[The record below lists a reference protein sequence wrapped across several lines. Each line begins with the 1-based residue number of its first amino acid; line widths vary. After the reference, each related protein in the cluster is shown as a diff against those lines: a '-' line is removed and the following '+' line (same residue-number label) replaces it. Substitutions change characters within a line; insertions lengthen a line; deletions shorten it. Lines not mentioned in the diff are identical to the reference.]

1 MLFSD
6 LISFI
11 KENRFKGRRQS
22 FQLDDEG
29 LEQYIRWAF
38 CRNYLM
44 LVSSEKG
51 ISGVAIAY
59 ALPKPYDGRIET
71 LIPYDNELKEDTEN
85 KYEICVMDWI
95 AQDSESRKN
104 LINQF
109 TIRFPNWE
117 NQQKWG
123 IQFGLAK
130 QLTNKYMNLLKGIN

>member
-38 CRNYLM
+38 CGNHLM

-51 ISGVAIAY
+51 ISGIAVAY
-59 ALPKPYDGRIET
+59 ALPKPYDGYIAN
-71 LIPYDNELKEDTEN
+71 LLPYDEEIPKEVEHKQEL
-85 KYEICVMDWI
+85 CVMDWI
-95 AQDSESRKN
+95 AQDSESRKQ
-104 LINQF
+104 LVNQF
-109 TIRFPNWE
+109 TTRFPNWE
-117 NQQKWG
+117 NQYKWG
-123 IQFGLAK
+123 IQFGK
-130 QLTNKYMNLLKGIN
+130 VQLLNNKYMNLLKGLN